1 MIKQFFS
8 DRRFY
13 TTMLKLAVPI
23 TIQQFVSSSTNLLDV
38 LMIGQLGETAIAALG
53 LSNQIFF
60 LLAVFLFGVS
70 SGSAI
75 FTAQYWGKG
84 DMVNLRKVMGIGLT
98 LAISVGLFYTIIALV
113 IPEKILGLYTEDQ
126 AVIKLGSQYL
136 RIVGFGYIFTAIT
149 LTFMSVLRSTQN
161 VRLPMTISIIA
172 LTTNI
177 FLNYCLI
184 FGNFGFPELGVRGAA
199 LGTLIARIFEF
210 IMMIFFSYRFK
221 TAAAAK
227 LSELKYNFNFFKK
240 VLRTSMPAAVNELF
254 WSLGITTYY
263 AVYARIGTD
272 AVAAVNITSTIENM
286 TFVIFIGAA
295 NACAIMI
302 GNQIGAD
309 NEDQAFI
316 YGLRF
321 LVICILL
328 SLFLGLVVL
337 ILRPF
342 ILSLYNIEQTSYDY
356 AYKIQFIYAL
366 SMWIRV
372 SNLILF
378 IGILRSGG
386 DTRYALLVEMAS
398 IWLIGV
404 PSALLG
410 GFVFHWPVYYVYA
423 LVLSEEIV
431 KLIIVI
437 PRFRSRKWIH
447 NLTSISDDLEVI
459 QTAI

>member
-13 TTMLKLAVPI
+13 STMLQLAVPI
-23 TIQQFVSSSTNLLDV
+23 TIQQLVTSSTNLLDV

-60 LLAVFLFGVS
+60 LLVLFLFGIS

-75 FTAQYWGKG
+75 FTAQYWGKR
-84 DMVNLRKVMGIGLT
+84 DLTNLRKVMGIGLT
-98 LAISVGLFYTIIALV
+98 LAISVAIFYTLVALL
-113 IPEKILGLYTEDQ
+113 IPKTVLGIYTKDQ
-126 AVIKLGSQYL
+126 AVIDLGSQYL
-136 RIVGFGYIFTAIT
+136 QIVGFGYIFTAIS
-149 LTFMSVLRSTQN
+149 LTYVSVLRSTQN
-161 VRLPMTISIIA
+161 VRLPMVITIIA
-172 LTTNI
+172 LSTNV

-184 FGNFGFPELGVRGAA
+184 LGNFGFPAMGVRGAA
-199 LGTLIARIFEF
+199 IGTLIARILEF
-210 IMMIFFSYRFK
+210 ILIIFFSYRLH

-227 LSELKYNFNFFKK
+227 ISELRYSFAFFVK
-240 VLRTSMPAAVNELF
+240 VLKTSLPAAINEVF

-263 AVYARIGTD
+263 AVYARIGTE
-272 AVAAVNITSTIENM
+272 AVAAININATIENM

-302 GNQIGAD
+302 GNQIGAGEEKD
-309 NEDQAFI
+309 AFA
-316 YGLRF
+316 YGSRF
-321 LVICILL
+321 LILSIIISLFMGLLVILL
-328 SLFLGLVVL
+328 
-337 ILRPF
+337 RPY
-342 ILSLYNIEQTSYDY
+342 ILSLYNIEPISYEY
-356 AYKIQFIYAL
+356 AYRIQFIYAL
-366 SMWIRV
+366 TMWIRV

-404 PSALLG
+404 PSALIG
-410 GFVFHWPVYYVYA
+410 GFVLHWPVYYVYA

-431 KLIIVI
+431 KLAIVV
-437 PRFRSRKWIH
+437 PRFFSRKWIH
-447 NLTSISDDLEVI
+447 NLTEV
-459 QTAI
+459 TS

>member
-13 TTMLKLAVPI
+13 STMLKLAIPM
-23 TIQQFVSSSTNLLDV
+23 TIQQFVNSSTNLLDV
-38 LMIGQLGETAIAALG
+38 LMIGQLGETAIASLG

-60 LLAVFLFGVS
+60 LLILFMFGIS

-84 DMVNLRKVMGIGLT
+84 DLGNLRKVMGIGLT
-98 LAISVGLFYTIIALV
+98 MAITVALFYTLIALL
-113 IPEKILGLYTEDQ
+113 IPEKILSIYTKDQ
-126 AVIKLGSQYL
+126 AVIELGSQYL
-136 RIVGFGYIFTAIT
+136 RIVGAGYVFTAIT

-161 VRLPMTISIIA
+161 VRLPMVITIIA
-172 LTTNI
+172 LSTNI

-199 LGTLIARIFEF
+199 LGTTIARILETSL
-210 IMMIFFSYRFK
+210 MIFFAYRFR

-227 LSELKYNFNFFKK
+227 IKELKYSFTFFKK
-240 VLRTSMPAAVNELF
+240 VLRTSLPAAVNEVF

-263 AVYARIGTD
+263 AVYARISTE
-272 AVAAVNITSTIENM
+272 AVAAVNINSTIENM

-302 GNQIGAD
+302 GNEIGAG
-309 NEDQAFI
+309 NESKAFE
-316 YGLRF
+316 YGVRF
-321 LVICILL
+321 LVISIALALLFGAFVILL
-328 SLFLGLVVL
+328 
-337 ILRPF
+337 RPY

-356 AYKIQFIYAL
+356 AYRIQFIYAL
-366 SMWIRV
+366 TMWIRV
-372 SNLILF
+372 ANLLLF
-378 IGILRSGG
+378 IGVLRSGG

-404 PSALLG
+404 PSALIG
-410 GFVFHWPVYYVYA
+410 GFVLHWPVYYVYA

-431 KLIIVI
+431 KLIIVV
-437 PRFRSRKWIH
+437 PRFLSRKWIN
-447 NLTSISDDLEVI
+447 NLTGITS
-459 QTAI
+459 